1 MSDEISDFESP
12 LIKTPRTFTK
22 LVRGVAD
29 SLGVKEVAVVGG
41 AVRDCVLGQISGHNT
56 IPKDLD
62 VILGA
67 PLTDIDKNPNIIA
80 ARKNSLG
87 GMKLCIKGFGVV
99 DVFQHYTSFPE
110 NIIADYF
117 DFNCNSLFY
126 RMRDDKIIASVFFQ
140 EFLESRTI
148 RQQRVWFSSDDVVGQ
163 YGAPQTVA
171 RALKF
176 QIKFMNEYNIKT
188 NLGYDILYLIYNM
201 KEQDEL
207 NMQDYLLS
215 HVSDINMQ
223 KLILQKYQNIRK

>member
-1 MSDEISDFESP
+1 MSDKLSDFELP
-12 LIKTPRTFTK
+12 LIQTPRTFKK

-29 SLGVKEVAVVGG
+29 SLFVKDMSVVGG
-41 AVRDCVLGQISGHNT
+41 AVRDCVLGQISGRNYK
-56 IPKDLD
+56 PKDLD

-67 PLTDIDKNPNIIA
+67 PLSEIEKNPNIIA

-87 GMKLCIKGFGVV
+87 GMKLMLKDFGIV
-99 DVFQHYTSFPE
+99 DIFQQYTFFPE

-126 RMRDDKIIASVFFQ
+126 RMRDNKIIASAFFQ

-148 RQQRVWFSSDDVVGQ
+148 RQQRVWFSENDVVGQ
-163 YGAPQTVA
+163 YGAPQTIV

-188 NLGYDILYLIYNM
+188 NLGYDILYLIHNM
-201 KEQDEL
+201 KDQGEID
-207 NMQDYLLS
+207 MQNYLLS
-215 HVSDINMQ
+215 HVTDIDMQ
-223 KLILQKYQNIRK
+223 KLIWQKYQNIRR